1 MSQLAPPRQT
11 QGLAYDDGDRIR
23 RLRLRLWQ
31 VMLST
36 LTVLATAWVCTF
48 WSTTLGKFAAIT
60 ALLIAKHVL
69 VAILLMGL
77 GVDGRRNS

>member
-1 MSQLAPPRQT
+1 
-11 QGLAYDDGDRIR
+11 
-23 RLRLRLWQ
+23 
-31 VMLST
+31 MLST